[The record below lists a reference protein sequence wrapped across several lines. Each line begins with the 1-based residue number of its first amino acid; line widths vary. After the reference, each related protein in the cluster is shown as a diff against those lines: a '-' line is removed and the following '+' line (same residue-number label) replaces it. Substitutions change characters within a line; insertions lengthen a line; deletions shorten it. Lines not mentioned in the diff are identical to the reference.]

1 LDENKQLKQKNK
13 ILIEEHSSLLSKHH
27 YINNNFDFTSNLKKL
42 NMEELKQVTQTNS
55 LVNDSIAKFSTKI
68 SSFKK
73 LTNSEIFY

>member
-1 LDENKQLKQKNK
+1 LEDNKQLKQKNK
-13 ILIEEHSSLLSKHH
+13 ILLEEHSGLVTKHN
-27 YINNNFDFTSNLKKL
+27 YTTNNSDFTSNLKKL

-73 LTNSEIFY
+73 LTNSDIFY

>member
-1 LDENKQLKQKNK
+1 MEENKQLKQKNK
-13 ILIEEHSSLLSKHH
+13 ILIEEHSSLVSKHN
-27 YINNNFDFTSNLKKL
+27 YITNNFDFTANLKKL

-73 LTNSEIFY
+73 LTNSDIYY